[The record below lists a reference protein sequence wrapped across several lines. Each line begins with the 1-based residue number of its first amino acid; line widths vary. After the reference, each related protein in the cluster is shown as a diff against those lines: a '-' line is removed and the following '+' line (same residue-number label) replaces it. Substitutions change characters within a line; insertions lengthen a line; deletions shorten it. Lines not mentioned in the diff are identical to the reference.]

1 MSDDPFEH
9 LAVTARGHIV
19 DLSEGPGV
27 VNFGPPPPM
36 RWVNVSDFAPPVMGS
51 PVVVMATGQP
61 AINRRA
67 ASEVFESNGGLYI
80 RVVAE
85 PRWWAWV
92 ESPPEE
98 RTPWPARSRVV
109 AAMHVWTQLAS

>member
-1 MSDDPFEH
+1 MSNDPFEH
-9 LAVTARGHIV
+9 LVVTARGHVV

-36 RWVNVSDFAPPVMGS
+36 RWVNVTDLAPPVMGS
-51 PVVVMATGQP
+51 AVVVMATGKP

-67 ASEVFESNGGLYI
+67 ASEVFESDARLYI
-80 RVVAE
+80 RVVSE
-85 PRWWAWV
+85 PRWWTWI
-92 ESPPEE
+92 ESPVEE

-109 AAMHVWTQLAS
+109 AAMHVWTQVES

>member
-1 MSDDPFEH
+1 M
-9 LAVTARGHIV
+9 AR
-19 DLSEGPGV
+19 LSAQATPIPETPPLPGTLT
-27 VNFGPPPPM
+27 M
-36 RWVNVSDFAPPVMGS
+36 RWVNVADFAPPVMGS
-51 PVVVMATGQP
+51 PVVVTATGQP

-85 PRWWAWV
+85 PRWWIWI
-92 ESPPEE
+92 ESPADE

-109 AAMHVWTQLAS
+109 PAMHVWTQVAS

>member
-9 LAVTARGHIV
+9 LAVTPHGHVV

-36 RWVNVSDFAPPVMGS
+36 RWVNVTDLGPPVMGS

-67 ASEVFESNGGLYI
+67 ASEVFEST
-80 RVVAE
+80 VACT
-85 PRWWAWV
+85 
-92 ESPPEE
+92 SG
-98 RTPWPARSRVV
+98 
-109 AAMHVWTQLAS
+109 